1 MRLILAFSGF
11 QWHEYQ
17 ACKSSPLTST
27 VVALNASTNKTVTP
41 PYVLLDW
48 PLSIQWASSD
58 FDAFTPASAPLPR
71 VFKQATTSDN
81 DGGGLSTSAKA
92 GIGAGIA
99 VAVFALLALLAG
111 LLFMR
116 RKRRKRE
123 REQQRYEEVQQ
134 QSPDYTSPYMRGY
147 SDTTNLG
154 PGGGAVEVDAT
165 SPAATSELSSGPDQ
179 RSLSELDSAR
189 STLLMSPFS
198 ELSGSSPTHTR
209 QHAAPIELEA
219 SHVHEMEG
227 DMGRFNFQRK
237 PLRGLGL
244 SSTDGLDHGRGLGDA
259 PR

>member
-1 MRLILAFSGF
+1 MMGFSGF

-58 FDAFTPASAPLPR
+58 FEAFTPASAPLPR
-71 VFKQATTSDN
+71 VFKQATTGD
-81 DGGGLSTSAKA
+81 DGGGGLSTGAKA

-99 VAVFALLALLAG
+99 IVVLALLALLAG

-116 RKRRKRE
+116 RKRRRRE

-134 QSPDYTSPYMRGY
+134 QSPDYTSPHMRGY
-147 SDTTNLG
+147 SDTTKLG
-154 PGGGAVEVDAT
+154 PEGVAVEVDAT
-165 SPAATSELSSGPDQ
+165 SPAGTSELSGGPDQ

-189 STLLMSPFS
+189 STLLMSPSS
-198 ELSGSSPTHTR
+198 ELCGSSPR
-209 QHAAPIELEA
+209 PLYQHAAPRELEA
-219 SHVHEMEG
+219 SQIHELEG
-227 DMGRFNFQRK
+227 DLGRFGIQRK
-237 PLRGLGL
+237 PVRGLGL
-244 SSTDGLDHGRGLGDA
+244 SSLDGVSHDRGQGDA